1 MVIKLYQK
9 YLIINYLKI
18 LLEVTGVF
26 FALIFIMG
34 LLEEISF
41 FKELDEG
48 VFYPIVLTLLN
59 LPSVLY
65 DIFPFIFIITTQ
77 FFFIKMV
84 DKSELSIFKTSGI
97 SNLNII
103 GLLVITSFILAL
115 LINIVF
121 YNVSSKLKH
130 QYLSLKN
137 NFSLD
142 NKYLAVITENGLWI
156 KDETAQK
163 ISIINS
169 SRLIENFIENV
180 EITEFDK
187 NFELLRTIFV
197 EKVDISEV
205 NWVMKRA
212 KISINN
218 KTTYPEYDLIYKT
231 NFNSEK
237 LNSYFS
243 NLKSLS
249 FFELYNAKRNYKK
262 LGYSTNDLEIHLLKF
277 YTYPFYL
284 TIMTLFSCVIMMN
297 IKHNKPKIFHIILGI
312 MVSVIIYYIN
322 LFSNIL
328 GQSLDISNKI
338 SNMLPIVIICLS
350 CCIGMLKINEK

>member
-1 MVIKLYQK
+1 MR
-9 YLIINYLKI
+9 
-18 LLEVTGVF
+18 
-26 FALIFIMG
+26 
-34 LLEEISF
+34 
-41 FKELDEG
+41 D
-48 VFYPIVLTLLN
+48 
-59 LPSVLY
+59 
-65 DIFPFIFIITTQ
+65 
-77 FFFIKMV
+77 FFI
-84 DKSELSIFKTSGI
+84 DTANIESIKKIVGKLEDEI
-97 SNLNII
+97 NLNQII
-103 GLLVITSFILAL
+103 GVTTNPNAFSK
-115 LINIVF
+115 INEP
-121 YNVSSKLKH
+121 NLGK
-130 QYLSLKN
+130 
-137 NFSLD
+137 
-142 NKYLAVITENGLWI
+142 WI
-156 KDETAQK
+156 ETAQK

-218 KTTYPEYDLIYKT
+218 KTTYSEYDLIYKT

-312 MVSVIIYYIN
+312 MVSVIIYYITY
-322 LFSNIL
+322 FQIY
-328 GQSLDISNKI
+328 
-338 SNMLPIVIICLS
+338 
-350 CCIGMLKINEK
+350 